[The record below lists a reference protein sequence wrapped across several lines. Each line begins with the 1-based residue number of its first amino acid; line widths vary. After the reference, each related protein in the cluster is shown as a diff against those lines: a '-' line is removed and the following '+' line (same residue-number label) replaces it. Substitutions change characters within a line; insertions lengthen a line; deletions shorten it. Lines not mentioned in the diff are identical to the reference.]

1 MARMHSRAKGKSR
14 SKKPVE
20 KKLPSWVTYK
30 GDEVE
35 LIVAKLAK
43 EGKSPSQIGLFLRD
57 SYGIP
62 DVRLLTN
69 KKIGKILEKKK
80 LSPELPEDLTSLIRK
95 AIKIRKHLEDNKQ
108 DEPSRRGL
116 RLTESKINRLVKH
129 YVMTSRLPA
138 TWKYD
143 PKKAATYVE

>member
-62 DVRLLTN
+62 DARPCVVFGCQR
-69 KKIGKILEKKK
+69 
-80 LSPELPEDLTSLIRK
+80 
-95 AIKIRKHLEDNKQ
+95 
-108 DEPSRRGL
+108 SRRP
-116 RLTESKINRLVKH
+116 KH
-129 YVMTSRLPA
+129 FSGVRGQNL
-138 TWKYD
+138 
-143 PKKAATYVE
+143 